1 MDATPQHAFNPTT
14 YSAVKLDGVD
24 SLGKLRDDL
33 IEFYRPANSQELFA
47 INRIALAQQTL
58 LLVARIENG
67 LFDVFLNE
75 GCRSRSVPELAPHL
89 VGGDQ
94 KIVAEHTRNALLT
107 VGMCSVNARSKEVA
121 LFLRFQAQAE
131 RMYRRAVEEFE
142 RLRKLRPKAGAPA
155 PTLEPPSVSVDDAA
169 SAMPRNRRPAPSA
182 SPAASASRAAPK
194 STSPPSRPAKIKDFT
209 PHARSIHTGAGV
221 PFPGAHRGRAHRRG
235 TGGRARR
242 GARPQRRARAG
253 QQGDGQAAR
262 RKSARASASCS
273 TAPSRARSGARSRAS
288 RQFAE
293 AALRARLDAEW
304 LDLTLPAPG
313 PRRGHL
319 HPITRIQRE
328 LEELFISLGFAVLDG
343 PEVETEYHNFDA
355 LNIPADHPA
364 RDMQDTFWLEDGNL
378 LRTHTSPVQV
388 RGMERLGP
396 PLRMIAPGRVFRNE
410 SVDASH
416 EHTFYQLEGMM
427 IDRDVSV
434 AHLLY
439 FMKTLL
445 TAIFHRDVTV
455 RLRPGYFP
463 FVEPGFELD
472 IQCLIC
478 GGPGCPVCKQS
489 GWVELLPCGLV
500 NPNVLR
506 MSGIDPEEWNGFAF
520 GLGLTRLVMMRY
532 GIDDIRQLQGGDLR
546 FLEQF

>member
-1 MDATPQHAFNPTT
+1 M
-14 YSAVKLDGVD
+14 LDQ
-24 SLGKLRDDL
+24 S
-33 IEFYRPANSQELFA
+33 IEEL
-47 INRIALAQQTL
+47 
-58 LLVARIENG
+58 
-67 LFDVFLNE
+67 
-75 GCRSRSVPELAPHL
+75 RSRSLARIASAQSAEELESVRVEALGRKGGFAQVSKEMGKLAPEERARIGKL
-89 VGGDQ
+89 LNGARQAVEQ
-94 KIVAEHTRNALLT
+94 AFAEKERRAAEEALRQRLEAEWIDLT
-107 VGMCSVNARSKEVA
+107 V
-121 LFLRFQAQAE
+121 
-131 RMYRRAVEEFE
+131 
-142 RLRKLRPKAGAPA
+142 PA
-155 PTLEPPSVSVDDAA
+155 PP
-169 SAMPRNRRPAPSA
+169 
-182 SPAASASRAAPK
+182 
-194 STSPPSRPAKIKDFT
+194 
-209 PHARSIHTGAGV
+209 
-221 PFPGAHRGRAHRRG
+221 
-235 TGGRARR
+235 
-242 GARPQRRARAG
+242 
-253 QQGDGQAAR
+253 
-262 RKSARASASCS
+262 
-273 TAPSRARSGARSRAS
+273 
-288 RQFAE
+288 
-293 AALRARLDAEW
+293 
-304 LDLTLPAPG
+304 

-319 HPITRIQRE
+319 HPVTRLQRE
-328 LEELFISLGFAVLDG
+328 LEDLFLSLGFAVLDG

-364 RDMQDTFWLEDGNL
+364 RDMQDTFWLEGGNL

-396 PLRMIAPGRVFRNE
+396 PLRMIAPGRAFRNE

-427 IDRDVSV
+427 VDRDVSV

-445 TAIFHRDVTV
+445 SAVFGRDVTV

-472 IQCLIC
+472 IRCLIC

-506 MSGIDPEEWNGFAF
+506 MSGIDPEEWGGFAF

-532 GIDDIRQLQGGDLR
+532 GIDDIRHLQGGDLR

>member
-1 MDATPQHAFNPTT
+1 MLDESIQELVFRSLARTR
-14 YSAVKLDGVD
+14 SAKTLDELEAVRVEALGRKGP
-24 SLGKLRDDL
+24 LAQAGKEMGKL
-33 IEFYRPANSQELFA
+33 A
-47 INRIALAQQTL
+47 
-58 LLVARIENG
+58 
-67 LFDVFLNE
+67 
-75 GCRSRSVPELAPHL
+75 PE
-89 VGGDQ
+89 
-94 KIVAEHTRNALLT
+94 E
-107 VGMCSVNARSKEVA
+107 
-121 LFLRFQAQAE
+121 
-131 RMYRRAVEEFE
+131 
-142 RLRKLRPKAGAPA
+142 
-155 PTLEPPSVSVDDAA
+155 
-169 SAMPRNRRPAPSA
+169 
-182 SPAASASRAAPK
+182 
-194 STSPPSRPAKIKDFT
+194 
-209 PHARSIHTGAGV
+209 
-221 PFPGAHRGRAHRRG
+221 
-235 TGGRARR
+235 RARV
-242 GARPQRRARAG
+242 G
-253 QQGDGQAAR
+253 
-262 RKSARASASCS
+262 KLINSARQDID
-273 TAPSRARSGARSRAS
+273 GALE
-288 RQFAE
+288 FKKE
-293 AALRARLDAEW
+293 KLGEVALRARLDAEW
-304 LDLTLPAPG
+304 IDLTLPAPG

-328 LEELFISLGFAVLDG
+328 LEGLFVSLGFTVLDG
-343 PEVETEYHNFDA
+343 PEVETEHYNFDA
-355 LNIPADHPA
+355 LNIPPEHPA
-364 RDMQDTFWLEDGNL
+364 RDMQDTFWLDGGNL

-427 IDRDVSV
+427 VDREVSV

-445 TAIFHRDVTV
+445 TAIFKREVTV

-478 GGPGCPVCKQS
+478 GGPGCAVCKQS

-500 NPNVLR
+500 NPHVLR

-532 GIDDIRQLQGGDLR
+532 GIDDIRHLEGGDLR

>member
-1 MDATPQHAFNPTT
+1 MLDQSIHELQARALERIAAAQTPDELET
-14 YSAVKLDGVD
+14 VRVD
-24 SLGKLRDDL
+24 VLGRKGALAEISKGMGKL
-33 IEFYRPANSQELFA
+33 PAEEKKSVGQ
-47 INRIALAQQTL
+47 L
-58 LLVARIENG
+58 LNA
-67 LFDVFLNE
+67 
-75 GCRSRSVPELAPHL
+75 AK
-89 VGGDQ
+89 Q
-94 KIVAEHTRNALLT
+94 KI
-107 VGMCSVNARSKEVA
+107 
-121 LFLRFQAQAE
+121 
-131 RMYRRAVEEFE
+131 
-142 RLRKLRPKAGAPA
+142 
-155 PTLEPPSVSVDDAA
+155 
-169 SAMPRNRRPAPSA
+169 
-182 SPAASASRAAPK
+182 
-194 STSPPSRPAKIKDFT
+194 
-209 PHARSIHTGAGV
+209 
-221 PFPGAHRGRAHRRG
+221 
-235 TGGRARR
+235 
-242 GARPQRRARAG
+242 
-253 QQGDGQAAR
+253 
-262 RKSARASASCS
+262 
-273 TAPSRARSGARSRAS
+273 
-288 RQFAE
+288 E
-293 AALRARLDAEW
+293 AAHEARQQKFETDKLNARLDAEW
-304 LDLTLPAPG
+304 LDLTLPAPA

-328 LEELFISLGFAVLDG
+328 LEDLFVSLGFTVLDG

-355 LNIPADHPA
+355 LNIPPDHPA
-364 RDMQDTFWLEDGNL
+364 RDMQDTFWLDGGNL

-427 IDRDVSV
+427 VDRDVSV
-434 AHLLY
+434 ANLIY

-445 TAIFHRDVTV
+445 TAIFHREVIV

-500 NPNVLR
+500 NPKVLR
-506 MSGIDPEEWNGFAF
+506 MSGIDPEQWGGFAF

-532 GIDDIRQLQGGDLR
+532 AIDDIRQLQGGDLR

>member
-1 MDATPQHAFNPTT
+1 MLDQSIQELESRSLARIAAAASEEELEAARVDALGRKAPLAQAG
-14 YSAVKLDGVD
+14 KEM
-24 SLGKLRDDL
+24 GKLASEDRARIGKL
-33 IEFYRPANSQELFA
+33 LNSARQNIEQSLEARKQAFA
-47 INRIALAQQTL
+47 EIAL
-58 LLVARIENG
+58 
-67 LFDVFLNE
+67 
-75 GCRSRSVPELAPHL
+75 
-89 VGGDQ
+89 
-94 KIVAEHTRNALLT
+94 K
-107 VGMCSVNARSKEVA
+107 
-121 LFLRFQAQAE
+121 
-131 RMYRRAVEEFE
+131 
-142 RLRKLRPKAGAPA
+142 
-155 PTLEPPSVSVDDAA
+155 
-169 SAMPRNRRPAPSA
+169 
-182 SPAASASRAAPK
+182 
-194 STSPPSRPAKIKDFT
+194 
-209 PHARSIHTGAGV
+209 
-221 PFPGAHRGRAHRRG
+221 
-235 TGGRARR
+235 
-242 GARPQRRARAG
+242 
-253 QQGDGQAAR
+253 
-262 RKSARASASCS
+262 
-273 TAPSRARSGARSRAS
+273 
-288 RQFAE
+288 
-293 AALRARLDAEW
+293 ARLDAEW
-304 LDLTLPAPG
+304 RDLTLPAPG

-328 LEELFISLGFAVLDG
+328 LEELFGSLGFAVLDG
-343 PEVETEYHNFDA
+343 PEVEDEYHNFDA
-355 LNIPADHPA
+355 LNIPPDHPA
-364 RDMQDTFWLEDGNL
+364 RDMQDTFWLEGGNL

-500 NPNVLR
+500 NPKVLS
-506 MSGIDPEEWNGFAF
+506 MSGIDPEIWGGFAF
-520 GLGLTRLVMMRY
+520 GLGLTRLAMMRY
-532 GIDDIRQLQGGDLR
+532 GIDDIRHLNGGDLR